1 MRRGK
6 GKFPQLFFPVS
17 VTFPSSLHLLAI
29 MAPPRSAVAQK
40 LQKEQDDLLPSEDE
54 DDSDFHLSGGEDED
68 GGSDSSDSEREGE
81 QRGKKRVKLEEE
93 TPKEPV

>member
-1 MRRGK
+1 
-6 GKFPQLFFPVS
+6 
-17 VTFPSSLHLLAI
+17 

>member
-1 MRRGK
+1 MKERENCST
-6 GKFPQLFFPVS
+6 FFRDRSLSLLPPTQT
-17 VTFPSSLHLLAI
+17 VTK

-54 DDSDFHLSGGEDED
+54 DDSDFHLSGGEDDD

-81 QRGKKRVKLEEE
+81 QRGKKRAKLEDEA
-93 TPKEPV
+93 PKEPV